1 MNSTPADDPAPWSDG
16 RARLYQAAIEAFA
29 TRGFHATT
37 TRDIAAAAGMS
48 PAALYAHHRTKEEL
62 LYVIAVLGHQ
72 ESLGLVRRAI
82 ASHEHPV
89 DQLRALAHSFAEFHA
104 VSHTT
109 ARVLNYELA
118 ALEPDHRAEVD
129 DLRHHIDHETRALVV
144 RGVSMGAFTTPNP
157 TMAATAIL
165 SLGVD
170 LARWFSE
177 GHHWTPRQIADFYAD
192 AALRIVGADQ
202 AAPPRP
208 DQIKK

>member
-1 MNSTPADDPAPWSDG
+1 TPAQDPAPWSQG
-16 RARLYQAAIEAFA
+16 RSRLYAAAIEAFA
-29 TRGFHATT
+29 SRGFHATT

-62 LYVIAVLGHQ
+62 LYVIAVRGHQ

-82 ASHEHPV
+82 ASHDDPV
-89 DQLRALAHSFAEFHA
+89 AQLRALAHSFAEFHA

-118 ALEPDHRAEVD
+118 ALEPEHRAEVD
-129 DLRHHIDHETRALVV
+129 DLRHHIDHETRALVR
-144 RGVSMGAFTTPNP
+144 RGVDAGVFTTSNP
-157 TMAATAIL
+157 AMAAATIL

-177 GHHWTPRQIADFYAD
+177 GHHWTPSQLADFYAD
-192 AALRIVGADQ
+192 AALRIVGAG
-202 AAPPRP
+202 
-208 DQIKK
+208 

>member
-1 MNSTPADDPAPWSDG
+1 MNSTSADDPAPWSQG

-62 LYVIAVLGHQ
+62 LWVIAVRGHQ

-82 ASHEHPV
+82 ASHNDPV
-89 DQLRALAHSFAEFHA
+89 EQLRALAHSFAEFHA

-118 ALEPDHRAEVD
+118 ALEPEHRAEVA
-129 DLRHHIDHETRALVV
+129 DLRRHIDHETRALVV
-144 RGVSMGAFTTPNP
+144 RGVELGAFTTPNP
-157 TMAATAIL
+157 TMATAAIL

-177 GHHWTPRQIADFYAD
+177 GHHWTPLQLADFYAD
-192 AALRIVGADQ
+192 ASLRIVGVNQ
-202 AAPPRP
+202 AAPWRP
-208 DQIKK
+208 DQSTK